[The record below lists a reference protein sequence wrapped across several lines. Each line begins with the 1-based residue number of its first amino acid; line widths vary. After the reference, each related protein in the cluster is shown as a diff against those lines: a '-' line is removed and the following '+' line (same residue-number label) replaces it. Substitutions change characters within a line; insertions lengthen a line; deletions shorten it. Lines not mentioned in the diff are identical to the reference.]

1 MKKQFYLLTLS
12 LLVFFVVVKAQAPQ
26 GFNYQGVA
34 RNSFGNIISSKSI
47 AVRFSIRDITASGT
61 VVYSEKHVIETD
73 QYGLFTLL
81 VGKGEAIT
89 GTFSSINWA
98 TGNKFLQV
106 ELDGDNKGIFTNM
119 GTTQLMSVPYALFA
133 AAGNTGPQGPV
144 GPQGPQGLTGL
155 QGPIGNTG
163 PQGPQGIEG
172 PQGLVG
178 PQGPQ
183 GVPGSITVSAAGG
196 DLGGNYPNP
205 TLNKIQGV
213 PITMPTNG
221 NPGYSHWDHVLKYD
235 PSGNTF
241 LLQPIL
247 EEYDSPTIGGI
258 NLTSNTT
265 FYPKIRRNIDNANM
279 IPLAYG
285 YYNHTTGQVTGGA
298 TGYITFVRATT
309 GIYRITV
316 LNHGGGTFE
325 PTVICTPAT
334 RAFITAVKTGP
345 DRIDIDVTN
354 HASLT
359 HIDASFHFVIYQ
371 R

>member
-12 LLVFFVVVKAQAPQ
+12 LLVCFVVVKAQAPQ

-34 RNSFGNIISSKSI
+34 RNSFGNIISSKPI
-47 AVRFSIRDITASGT
+47 AIRFSLRATTAAGI
-61 VVYSEKHVIETD
+61 VVYSEKHSTETD

-89 GTFSSINWA
+89 GNFSNINWG
-98 TGNKFLQV
+98 TNSMFLQV

-133 AAGNTGPQGPV
+133 ASGNTGPQGPV
-144 GPQGPQGLTGL
+144 GPQGPQGI
-155 QGPIGNTG
+155 Q
-163 PQGPQGIEG
+163 
-172 PQGLVG
+172 G

-183 GVPGSITVSAAGG
+183 GVAGNLLPSPAGG

-241 LLQPIL
+241 MLQPIF
-247 EEYDSPTIGGI
+247 EEFDAPTIAGVT
-258 NLTSNTT
+258 LTSNINY
-265 FYPKIRRNIDNANM
+265 YPKIRRVFDNANM

-285 YYNHTTGQVTGGA
+285 YYDHTTGQVSGGA
-298 TGYITFVRATT
+298 MAYITFARVNT
-309 GIYRITV
+309 GIYRITA
-316 LNHGGGTFE
+316 LNYGGGTFS

-334 RAFITAVKTGP
+334 RSFITAVKTGP
-345 DRIDIDVTN
+345 TTIDIDITN
-354 HASLT
+354 HASFT
-359 HIDASFHFVIYQ
+359 HMDASFNFVIYQ